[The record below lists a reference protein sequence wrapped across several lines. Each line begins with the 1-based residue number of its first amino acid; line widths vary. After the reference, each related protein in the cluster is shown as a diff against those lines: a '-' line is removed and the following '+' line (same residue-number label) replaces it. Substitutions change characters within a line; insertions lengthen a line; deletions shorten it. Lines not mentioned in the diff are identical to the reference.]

1 MRGQML
7 LRALLGPCLVVA
19 IGSLGGCAS
28 LQELD
33 QTTYAGNFPSG
44 PGRTYY
50 LKKSP
55 FRTTILVCDAGPRE
69 AYCFEKPQ

>member
-1 MRGQML
+1 MHTNR
-7 LRALLGPCLVVA
+7 LRLLLGSLA
-19 IGSLGGCAS
+19 MLATGSLTGCAS

-33 QTTYAGNFPSG
+33 RTSYASNFPSA

>member
-1 MRGQML
+1 MMRAV
-7 LRALLGPCLVVA
+7 LRAVLGVSTLFVV
-19 IGSLGGCAS
+19 GSTTGCAS

-33 QTTYAGNFPSG
+33 QTQYGSNFPMR

-69 AYCFEKPQ
+69 AFCFEKPQ

>member
-1 MRGQML
+1 MPTTR
-7 LRALLGPCLVVA
+7 LRLLLGAFGVLATGPLT
-19 IGSLGGCAS
+19 GCAS

-33 QTTYAGNFPSG
+33 QTSYAANFPSG